1 MAVSAAI
8 MLDYKMLFMRHTE
21 FKSAEYKTERSAVHS
36 KAAERLL
43 ALCKTQGAVYVK
55 VGQHVA
61 SMTHGVPR
69 EFTSTL
75 IQLED
80 RAASRPFAQ
89 VERVLKKELGG
100 EVSDHFNEFAKEPV
114 AAASLAQVHRAVLVG
129 SGETVAC
136 KVQYPGLAT
145 LVAGDLASIRF
156 LSWALT
162 KAFPWMNLDWMVD
175 QFREN
180 LAVEIDFQ
188 KEAEASER
196 TRLFFDGMDGCVAVP
211 RIYQHLSGRKV
222 LTMEYIDG
230 FRVDDVERI
239 EDAGI
244 KKENVAEAVVD
255 GFAKMTFLSG
265 HVHCDGVCR

>member
-1 MAVSAAI
+1 MAVSTAI
-8 MLDYKMLFMRHTE
+8 MFDYKVLFARHSDY
-21 FKSAEYKTERSAVHS
+21 KSDEYKAQRSDVHA
-36 KAAERLL
+36 KAASRLL

-80 RAASRPFAQ
+80 RAASRPYAQ

-100 EVSDHFNEFAKEPV
+100 EVHDHFSSFEEQPV
-114 AAASLAQVHRAVLVG
+114 AAASLAQVHRATL
-129 SGETVAC
+129 SATGETVAC

-156 LSWALT
+156 LSYLLT
-162 KAFPWMNLDWMVD
+162 KAFPWMSLDWMVD

-180 LAVEIDFQ
+180 LAVEIDFE

-196 TRLFFDGMDGCVAVP
+196 TRLFFEGMDDCVAVP
-211 RIYQHLSGRKV
+211 KIFERLSGRKV

-239 EDAGI
+239 AGAGLD
-244 KKENVAEAVVD
+244 KNEVARAVVE

-265 HVHCDGVCR
+265 HVHCDGVC